1 MRHIFVFLCSF
12 GSDAIGFFS
21 AASSVVVVVV
31 VILGTDVEI
40 GLFSNLSTNHATDSK
55 AQGSSKG
62 VPIHMT

>member
-1 MRHIFVFLCSF
+1 MRLIFAFLCGF

-21 AASSVVVVVV
+21 TASSVVVVVE
-31 VILGTDVEI
+31 ILGTDVEM
-40 GLFSNLSTNHATDSK
+40 GLFSNLSNHATDSK

>member
-1 MRHIFVFLCSF
+1 MRLIFAFLCGF

-21 AASSVVVVVV
+21 TASSVVVVVV
-31 VILGTDVEI
+31 EILGTDVEM
-40 GLFSNLSTNHATDSK
+40 GLFSNLSNHATDSK